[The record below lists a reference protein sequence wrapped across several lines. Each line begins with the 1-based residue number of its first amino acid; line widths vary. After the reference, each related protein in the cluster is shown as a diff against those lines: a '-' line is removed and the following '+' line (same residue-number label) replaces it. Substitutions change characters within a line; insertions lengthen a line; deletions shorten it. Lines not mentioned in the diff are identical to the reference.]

1 MTITI
6 EIDDNTFNAIAEHI
20 SGLRKPPRQ
29 LENGAVISEPLFSGP
44 EQYIEEVLAQ
54 NFVRILEANPTPEMI
69 QARLQLEAAQRA
81 MLAAAKPAVRSDRTL
96 LNKEREVEK

>member
-20 SGLRKPPRQ
+20 SGMRKPPRQ
-29 LENGAVISEPLFSGP
+29 LENGAVIAEPLFSGP

-54 NFVRILEANPTPEMI
+54 NFVRILEANPTPEML
-69 QARLQLEAAQRA
+69 QARQQLEAAQRA
-81 MLAAAKPAVRSDRTL
+81 MLAAAKPAVRSERIL
-96 LNKEREVEK
+96 LKQEPGK

>member
-20 SGLRKPPRQ
+20 SSLRKPPRQ
-29 LENGAVISEPLFSGP
+29 LENGAVISEPLFEGP

-54 NFVRILEANPTPEMI
+54 NFVRILEANPTPEML
-69 QARLQLEAAQRA
+69 QARQQLEAAQRA
-81 MLAAAKPAVRSDRTL
+81 MLAAAKPAVRSERSL
-96 LNKEREVEK
+96 LKQEPGK

>member
-29 LENGAVISEPLFSGP
+29 LENGAVISEPLFDGP

-54 NFVRILEANPTPEMI
+54 NFVRILESNPTPEML
-69 QARLQLEAAQRA
+69 QARQQLEAAQRA
-81 MLAAAKPAVRSDRTL
+81 MLAAAKPAVRSARTL
-96 LNKEREVEK
+96 LKQEPGK